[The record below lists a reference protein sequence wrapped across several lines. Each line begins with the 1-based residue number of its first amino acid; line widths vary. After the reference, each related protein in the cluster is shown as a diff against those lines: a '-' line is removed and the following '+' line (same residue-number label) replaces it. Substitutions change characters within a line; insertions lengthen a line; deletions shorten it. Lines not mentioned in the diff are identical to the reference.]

1 MNKNTY
7 LLKNLE
13 LHENEENSEMV
24 LKGYLSTYENIDR
37 YGDVIKKGAFEKS
50 SGTEVPM
57 LFNHDAKSVIG
68 KMILNDSD
76 EGLFVEAKFN
86 PEIQLAKE
94 IYSHVKFGSIKSMS
108 VGMIPL
114 DFELDEE
121 SNGFV
126 IKEAEVVEGSIVPIP
141 ANEKAE
147 ILEVKNLKDEKL
159 RIKELKKSIKEM

>member
-13 LHENEENSEMV
+13 LNENIEENEMM

-37 YGDVIKKGAFEKS
+37 YGDVIEKGAFADCDK
-50 SGTEVPM
+50 TEVPM
-57 LFNHDAKSVIG
+57 LFNHDSKSVIG

-76 EGLFVEAKFN
+76 EGLLVEAKFN
-86 PEIQLAKE
+86 PEIPLAKE

-114 DFELDEE
+114 DFDLDENN
-121 SNGFV
+121 NGFI
-126 IKEAEVVEGSIVPIP
+126 IKRAEVVEGSIVPIP
-141 ANEKAE
+141 ANNQAE

-159 RIKELKKSIKEM
+159 RVKELKKQIKEM